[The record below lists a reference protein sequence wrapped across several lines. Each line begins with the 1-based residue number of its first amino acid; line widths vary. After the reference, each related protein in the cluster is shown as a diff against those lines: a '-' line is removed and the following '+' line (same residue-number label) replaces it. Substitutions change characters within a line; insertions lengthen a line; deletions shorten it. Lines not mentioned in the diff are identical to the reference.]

1 MMEKKKRRGG
11 WMSRCFFRLPERP
24 TTPFWNRNSPP
35 KQNSP
40 GMLKSFLFT
49 DRPVRR
55 ATIKQLR
62 GNQHCVCCATHCARL
77 AVHIFIFSAQ
87 GHPCVLLSEGV
98 GVGERGGVSPIHSI
112 QAAEATAEEEPFT
125 RIPSFSRAPLLGFV
139 QRTDEKAALPITK
152 VQSWRIPFRG
162 NLAQQ
167 CTYKAAGR
175 KSE

>member
-1 MMEKKKRRGG
+1 
-11 WMSRCFFRLPERP
+11 MSRCFFRLPERP

-40 GMLKSFLFT
+40 GMLKSFLST
-49 DRPVRR
+49 DRLVRR
-55 ATIKQLR
+55 AAIQQLR

-77 AVHIFIFSAQ
+77 AVHIFIFSVQ

-98 GVGERGGVSPIHSI
+98 GVGERGGESPIHSI

-139 QRTDEKAALPITK
+139 QRTDVKAALPITK